1 MLRGRHLSVLCGS
14 ASAAITLRCLM
25 NPTLGRS
32 EPSPHPRR
40 PRGKPKMFVR
50 DPGIITSIFT
60 RSVYS
65 HDSDAFT
72 RKWNKFTTNRL
83 EKLVVIADFDYSL
96 TPAYKPTGLLFVS
109 ILVLECCLLSNLVC
123 LSLSFY
129 KGEQALSTHGL
140 LMTCKA
146 LGPRLASLGR
156 QIFEKYYPIEQSATL
171 TNDEKLP
178 FMIEWWTATH
188 ALFIER
194 GISKRDIR
202 DAVEA
207 SDLVLRDGF
216 FETFELLARA
226 NVPTLIFSAGLYD
239 VIHAVLDK
247 EYAKTRTK
255 TPPPNVHV
263 ISNIMRFDEKE
274 KAVDFEGTLIHSL
287 NKNATAVIG
296 TEFWKKCQLEK
307 RCNILL
313 LGDSLSDC
321 NMTNGLEFTEDDILR
336 IGFLNED
343 ADKKLD
349 LYLQHFDVVLTND
362 STLWP
367 VELLLHQLEQG
378 KGSSD

>member
-14 ASAAITLRCLM
+14 ASAAITLSCLM
-25 NPTLGRS
+25 NPTIGRS
-32 EPSPHPRR
+32 EPSPHPRW

-50 DPGIITSIFT
+50 DPD
-60 RSVYS
+60 V
-65 HDSDAFT
+65 FT
-72 RKWNKFTTNRL
+72 RKLNKFTTNRL
-83 EKLVVIADFDYSL
+83 EKLVVIADFDYTL
-96 TPAYKPTGLLFVS
+96 TPAYKPTG
-109 ILVLECCLLSNLVC
+109 ER
-123 LSLSFY
+123 
-129 KGEQALSTHGL
+129 APSTHGL

-156 QIFEKYYPIEQSATL
+156 QIFAKYYPIEQSATL

-178 FMIEWWTATH
+178 LMVEGWTATH
-188 ALFIER
+188 ALFIEH

-207 SDLVLRDGF
+207 SDLKLRDGF

-263 ISNIMRFDEKE
+263 ISNMMRFDEKE
-274 KAVDFEGTLIHSL
+274 KAVEFEGTLIHSL